1 MLLNSGAE
9 AVENAVKIARKYTG
23 RTGVAVLDHAYHGR
37 TNLTMAM
44 TFKAMPYKLGFG
56 PFASDV
62 HHAPNSYP
70 YRDGLSGADAA
81 ARTIAHLEKA
91 VGASDLACLV
101 VEPIQGEGGFV
112 VPAYGYLPALQEW
125 CSANGI
131 VFIADEIQSGMAR
144 TGAYFASEHFGVVPD
159 MVLSAKG
166 IAGGLPIAGVTGRAE
181 IMDASH
187 PGGLGGTFA
196 GNPVAAA
203 AAVAVFESIESR
215 GLLAEAVRI
224 ERVLKPALLALQ
236 QKYDVI
242 GDVRGIGA
250 MLAVELVKPGT
261 TDPNPGAVSAITA
274 YAAQHGVLL
283 LNAGTWGNVIRFLPS
298 LAISDALLTEAIA
311 VLDDALAA
319 L

>member
-1 MLLNSGAE
+1 M
-9 AVENAVKIARKYTG
+9 
-23 RTGVAVLDHAYHGR
+23 
-37 TNLTMAM
+37 
-44 TFKAMPYKLGFG
+44 
-56 PFASDV
+56 
-62 HHAPNSYP
+62 
-70 YRDGLSGADAA
+70 
-81 ARTIAHLEKA
+81 
-91 VGASDLACLV
+91 

-125 CSANGI
+125 CTANGI

-203 AAVAVFESIESR
+203 AAVAVFDSIESR

-250 MLAVELVKPGT
+250 MIAMELVKPGT